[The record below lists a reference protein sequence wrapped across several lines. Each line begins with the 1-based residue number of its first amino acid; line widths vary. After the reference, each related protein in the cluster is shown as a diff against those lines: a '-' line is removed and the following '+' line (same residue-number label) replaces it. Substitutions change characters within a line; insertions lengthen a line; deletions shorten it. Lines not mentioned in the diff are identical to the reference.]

1 MNYVE
6 KSWQFVRKNKSVLK
20 TQQRFKIEIHHIFTE
35 EINRFALSLNDAK
48 RMQSIGSIEIY
59 AYGTSTDLVSEKEE
73 IKFNNIIKQYK
84 ND

>member
-48 RMQSIGSIEIY
+48 RIQ
-59 AYGTSTDLVSEKEE
+59 LVR
-73 IKFNNIIKQYK
+73 
-84 ND
+84 